1 MKSPNLM
8 KKIVLTLLISCFIS
22 ACTPNEQPN
31 IKLGT
36 VVTEDERLDNF
47 FEDSFNQA
55 VANSPEFQTYLGMKT
70 DDYGKWDDHSDNYYL
85 TTYLDYYKT
94 KLASLKADFSY
105 DNLNDNSKLSYDLF
119 VFNAQREINN
129 AVWYQHHYVVDQFN
143 GQITDKIAFMQ
154 NNHKVD
160 TIEDAQA
167 YLQRLVGIETVFLE
181 YSKQLADRAEFG
193 VITPA
198 FSFEDMIKDI
208 SSLTKG
214 ALVLGDEKLNA
225 LFADFS
231 TKVDTLDIS
240 VEIKNSLKSDAAT
253 AISGPFKR
261 GIDNLINQLSLLRS
275 MADGNKG
282 IWSLPN
288 GADFYQNR
296 IKHHTTLDLT
306 AEEIH
311 QIGLADVKRI
321 HNEMRDIMKEVEFK
335 GTLQE
340 FFAFVRTDPNNFY
353 EDSDAGREVFL
364 AEARQSTADIF
375 AIADQYF
382 NKLPK
387 ATLEVKRVEPWRENS
402 TSIAFYN
409 SPSQDGSRPGIYY
422 ANLKDMTNFQKYV
435 FSAITYHEGVPGH
448 HFQIALA
455 QELEGIP
462 KFRKFNGYGAYTEG
476 WALYAEQ
483 LAKEMGFYKDPMHN
497 FGRLQDEI
505 WRSVR
510 LVTDTGIHAKK
521 WTREQAIQYFRDNTP
536 ISEGDIITEVE
547 RYFVTPG
554 QALGYK
560 LGMIKIL
567 ELRARAKTALGD
579 KFDLRDFHDVVI
591 GTGALPLPIL
601 EQQVEKYIERALN

>member
-1 MKSPNLM
+1 LKFSNII
-8 KKIVLTLLISCFIS
+8 KTIVPTLLFSCLFIGC
-22 ACTPNEQPN
+22 APNEQP
-31 IKLGT
+31 KVTSET
-36 VVTEDERLDNF
+36 VVSEDERLNSF
-47 FEDSFNQA
+47 FEDTFNQG
-55 VANSPEFQTYLGMKT
+55 VAERPEFQTYLGIKT
-70 DDYGKWDDHSDNYYL
+70 ADYGKWNDHSDNYYL
-85 TTYLDYYKT
+85 TTYLDLYK
-94 KLASLKADFSY
+94 KELATLKTDFNYES
-105 DNLNDNSKLSYDLF
+105 LNDNSKLSYDLF
-119 VFNAQREINN
+119 VFNAEREINN
-129 AVWYQHHYVVDQFN
+129 TVWYRHHYVVDQFN
-143 GQITDKIAFMQ
+143 GQITDKIAFLQ

-167 YLQRLVGIETVFLE
+167 YIQRLIGIETMLLE
-181 YSKQLADRAEFG
+181 YSKQLADRADFG

-198 FSFEDMIKDI
+198 FSFPDMIKDI
-208 SSLTKG
+208 SSLTTG
-214 ALVLGDEKLNA
+214 SLTVGDDKLNA
-225 LFADFS
+225 LFSDFS
-231 TKVDTLDIS
+231 TKVDALDIAIM
-240 VEIKNSLKSDAAT
+240 EKNTLKADASK
-253 AISGPFKR
+253 AISGPFTR
-261 GIDNLINQLSLLRS
+261 GIDALVNQISLLQS
-275 MADGNKG
+275 KADGNKG
-282 IWSLPN
+282 IWALPN
-288 GADFYQNR
+288 GDKFYQNR

-321 HNEMRDIMKEVEFK
+321 HNEMRDIMKEVEFE
-335 GTLQE
+335 GSLQE

-353 EDSDAGREVFL
+353 EDSDAGREAFL

-387 ATLEVKRVEPWRENS
+387 AELEVKRVEPWRENS

-409 SPSQDGSRPGIYY
+409 MPSQDGTRPGIYY

-462 KFRKFNGYGAYTEG
+462 KFRQYNFYGAYTEG
-476 WALYAEQ
+476 WALYSEQ
-483 LAKEMGFYKDPMHN
+483 LAREMGFYKDPMYN

-521 WTREQAIQYFRDNTP
+521 WTREQAIQYFRENTP

-547 RYFVTPG
+547 RYFVNPG

-567 ELRARAKTALGD
+567 ELRERAKSALGE
-579 KFDLRDFHDVVI
+579 KFDIRDFHDVVI
-591 GTGALPLPIL
+591 GIGALPLPIL
-601 EQQVEKYIERALN
+601 EEQVDKYIASASR

>member
-1 MKSPNLM
+1 MLLTCIVTACAPNKKSSVQSN
-8 KKIVLTLLISCFIS
+8 IEIS
-22 ACTPNEQPN
+22 
-31 IKLGT
+31 
-36 VVTEDERLDNF
+36 EDERLDRF
-47 FEDSFNQA
+47 FEESFNQI
-55 VANSPEFQTYLGMKT
+55 VAQSPEFQTYLGIKT
-70 DDYGKWDDHSDNYYL
+70 GDYGKWDEHSDNYYL
-85 TTYLDYYKT
+85 TTHLNLYKSQ
-94 KLASLKADFSY
+94 LATLKADFSY
-105 DNLNDNSKLSYDLF
+105 EKLNDDSKLSYDLF
-119 VFNAQREINN
+119 VFNAEREINN
-129 AVWYQHHYVVDQFN
+129 AAWYRHHYVVDQFN
-143 GQITDKIAFMQ
+143 GQITDKIAFLQ
-154 NNHKVD
+154 NNHKIDNVK
-160 TIEDAQA
+160 DANA
-167 YLQRLVGIETVFLE
+167 YIQRLHGLE
-181 YSKQLADRAEFG
+181 KVLMEYTKQLADRAEFG
-193 VITPA
+193 VITPK
-198 FSFEDMIKDI
+198 FSFPDMIKDI
-208 SSLTKG
+208 SSLTTG
-214 ALVLGDEKLNA
+214 TLTTGMEKMNT

-231 TKVDTLDIS
+231 TKVDALDIS
-240 VEIKNSLKSDAAT
+240 SNLKVTLKSNAAD

-261 GIDNLINQLSLLRS
+261 GIDALIQKLSLLQS
-275 MADGNKG
+275 KTDGNKG
-282 IWSLPN
+282 VWALPN
-288 GADFYQNR
+288 GSQFYHNR

-311 QIGLADVKRI
+311 QIGLDDVKRI
-321 HNEMRDIMKEVEFK
+321 HGEMSDIMKEVGFE
-335 GTLQE
+335 GNLQE
-340 FFAFVRTDPNNFY
+340 FFTFVRNDPNNFY
-353 EDSDAGREVFL
+353 DDSDAGREAFL
-364 AEARQSTADIF
+364 AEARQNTADIF

-409 SPSQDGSRPGIYY
+409 RPSQDGTRPGIYY
-422 ANLKDMTNFQKYV
+422 ANLKDMKNLQKYV

-455 QELEGIP
+455 QELEGLP

-483 LAKEMGFYKDPMHN
+483 LAREMGFYQDPMYN

-510 LVTDTGIHAKK
+510 LVVDTGIHAKK

-547 RYFVTPG
+547 RYFVNPG

-567 ELRARAKTALGD
+567 SLRAKAKSALGD

-591 GTGALPLPIL
+591 GTGALPLPVL
-601 EQQVEKYIERALN
+601 EQQVEKYIAEASK

>member
-1 MKSPNLM
+1 MEELVS
-8 KKIVLTLLISCFIS
+8 
-22 ACTPNEQPN
+22 
-31 IKLGT
+31 
-36 VVTEDERLDNF
+36 EDDRLNSF
-47 FEDSFNQA
+47 FEDTFNQA
-55 VANSPEFQTYLGMKT
+55 VADSPEFQTYLGMKT

-85 TTYLDYYKT
+85 TTYIDFYKS
-94 KLASLKADFSY
+94 KLATLKADFSY
-105 DNLNDNSKLSYDLF
+105 GNLNENSQLSYDLF
-119 VFNAQREINN
+119 VFNAQRDISN
-129 AVWYQHHYVVDQFN
+129 AAWYRHHYVVDQFN
-143 GQITDKIAFMQ
+143 GQITDKIAFLQ

-160 TIEDAQA
+160 TFEDAQA
-167 YLQRLVGIETVFLE
+167 YVQRLRGIETVLLE
-181 YSKQLADRAEFG
+181 YSKQLNDRAEFG
-193 VITPA
+193 VITPVFA
-198 FSFEDMIKDI
+198 FPDMIKDI
-208 SSLTKG
+208 SSLTTG
-214 ALVLGDEKLNA
+214 GLVAGDEKLNA

-231 TKVDTLDIS
+231 SKVDNLDITADA
-240 VEIKNSLKSDAAT
+240 KNTLKSDAGK
-253 AISGPFKR
+253 AIAGPFKR
-261 GIDNLINQLSLLRS
+261 GIETLVNQLSLLES
-275 MADGNKG
+275 KADGNKG
-282 IWSLPN
+282 VWALPN
-288 GADFYQNR
+288 GDPFYQNR

-306 AEEIH
+306 ADEIH
-311 QIGLADVKRI
+311 QIGLDDVKRI
-321 HNEMRDIMKEVEFK
+321 HNEMRDIMKEVEFEGSLK
-335 GTLQE
+335 D

-353 EDSDAGREVFL
+353 EDSDAGREDFL

-387 ATLEVKRVEPWRENS
+387 AELEVKRVEPWRENS

-409 SPSQDGSRPGIYY
+409 SPSQDGTRPGIYY
-422 ANLKDMTNFQKYV
+422 ANLKDMKNFQKYV

-476 WALYAEQ
+476 WALYSEQ
-483 LAKEMGFYKDPMHN
+483 LAREMGFYKDPMYN

-536 ISEGDIITEVE
+536 ISEGDILTEVE

-567 ELRARAKTALGD
+567 ELRARAKSVLGE

-601 EQQVEKYIERALN
+601 EQQVEKYILRLSD